1 MLTERE
7 LKGKNFENLIE
18 KKLSG
23 ANILYKRNTNRGK
36 GVDFKT
42 EGIEIEAKFS
52 HAKIFPSWIRRDYI
66 TRFSKNAK
74 TKVIVTNRGMKLTEE
89 SHRLL
94 RENNILVVFYDALI
108 FLLNILLGVTKL
120 LNCNRIE
127 RYNRTFK
134 ILKSRFSER
143 KLFTKEGNLT
153 PQFEKL
159 LGIMPIWKKRKR
171 THSMFDKKLLREP
184 STIILTKGEIT

>member
-18 KKLSG
+18 KKLSS
-23 ANILYKRNTNRGK
+23 ANVLYERNSNRGK
-36 GVDFKT
+36 GVDFRV
-42 EGIEIEAKFS
+42 EGIEVEAKYS
-52 HAKIFPSWIRRDYI
+52 HAKIFPSWIKRDWI
-66 TRFSKNAK
+66 SRFSKNAK
-74 TKVIVTNRGMKLTEE
+74 TKVVVTNKGMKLTEE

-108 FLLNILLGVTKL
+108 FLLNILLGVTRL
-120 LNCNRIE
+120 LNPNRE
-127 RYNRTFK
+127 KRYNR
-134 ILKSRFSER
+134 ILSLLKFRFSER

-171 THSMFDKKLLREP
+171 TRSMFDKKLLRE
-184 STIILTKGEIT
+184 TEAIIFTEGEQV